1 LRIRLPKDREHFV
14 RSAPEKVLGLNVR
27 SAWSAGTGTPVVR
40 CFFIH
45 DAKAALFGEKIMN
58 VESLAIERQETLQS
72 QLELAPEQT
81 PEILPLAFETFR
93 LIGGGSSVVV
103 L

>member
-1 LRIRLPKDREHFV
+1 
-14 RSAPEKVLGLNVR
+14 
-27 SAWSAGTGTPVVR
+27 
-40 CFFIH
+40 
-45 DAKAALFGEKIMN
+45 MN
-58 VESLAIERQETLQS
+58 VESLAIERQETPQS